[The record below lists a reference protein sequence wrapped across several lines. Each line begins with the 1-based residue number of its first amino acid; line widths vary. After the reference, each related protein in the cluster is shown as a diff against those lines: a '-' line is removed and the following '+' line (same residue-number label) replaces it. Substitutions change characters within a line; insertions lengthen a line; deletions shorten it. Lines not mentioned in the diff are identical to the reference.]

1 MEKTNLIFEEE
12 KEFTKGGQVCKI
24 KAKVRLDDN
33 CNNGICFIHVTG
45 EEYIKNKYG
54 YLEEYMLGALG
65 NEIKYAR
72 MKASKFVFMHG
83 KTIYGYEPNFVENL
97 IYHIKQG
104 NKKYAIK
111 EAMLTEDEY
120 VKLLLAV
127 DEKEY
132 FKYLLFELGIMD
144 RLKAVA
150 DKAIKMLEEITGDT
164 WINPYKPEEE
174 KFKVILTTEERT
186 LTEDRIK
193 EGYYTESAIL
203 SRKKERRDNKIKAH
217 KDSVLNRF
225 NSVLNRFNKKL
236 KDIETER
243 DIDLAILDC
252 GITCDNYIYY
262 SHTNKLVFNWRD
274 YGDMVSEE
282 EYLNFLANVDRSMLP
297 DNITITYGEK

>member
-1 MEKTNLIFEEE
+1 MEKTSLLFKEE
-12 KEFTKGGQVCKI
+12 KEFTKDGQTYKI
-24 KAKVRLDDN
+24 KAKVSLDDD

-45 EEYIKNKYG
+45 GEYIRNKYG
-54 YLEEYMLGALG
+54 YFEEYMFGAISD
-65 NEIKYAR
+65 EIRYAR
-72 MKASKFVFMHG
+72 MKAIKFDHMHG
-83 KTIYGYEPNFVENL
+83 KTIYGYSTYFVENL

-144 RLKAVA
+144 RLKVVA

-217 KDSVLNRF
+217 KDSILNRF
-225 NSVLNRFNKKL
+225 NIRL
-236 KDIETER
+236 KELELER
-243 DIDLAILDC
+243 DISLAVLSC
-252 GITCDNYIYY
+252 GITCDNFIYY
-262 SHTNKLVFNWRD
+262 NHTNKLVFNWKD
-274 YGDMVSEE
+274 YGDKVSEE

>member
-1 MEKTNLIFEEE
+1 MEKTSLLFKEE
-12 KEFTKGGQVCKI
+12 KEFTKEGRVYKI
-24 KAKVRLDDN
+24 KAKVRLDDD

-45 EEYIKNKYG
+45 EEYIKNKFG
-54 YLEEYMLGALG
+54 YFEEYMFGALG
-65 NEIKYAR
+65 DEIKNAR
-72 MKASKFVFMHG
+72 MKAGKFVHMHG
-83 KTIYGYEPNFVENL
+83 KTIYGYDSYFVEDLN
-97 IYHIKQG
+97 YHIKQG
-104 NKKYAIK
+104 DKKYAIK

-144 RLKAVA
+144 RLKVVA

-217 KDSVLNRF
+217 KDSI
-225 NSVLNRFNKKL
+225 LNRFNKKL

-262 SHTNKLVFNWRD
+262 SHTNKLVFNWKD
-274 YGDMVSEE
+274 YGDKVSEE